1 MRLIVL
7 KETMCRRLSA
17 YSPGHGDDN
26 KTECGCDTEIDPL
39 NRKAAAAAVAT
50 NMYIHTYKR
59 GTGYSTL
66 RQTEK
71 F

>member
-1 MRLIVL
+1 MTII
-7 KETMCRRLSA
+7 K
-17 YSPGHGDDN
+17 
-26 KTECGCDTEIDPL
+26 L
-39 NRKAAAAAVAT
+39 NVDVIPKSIRKAAAAAVAT

-59 GTGYSTL
+59 GTEYSIL